1 FYHAYS
7 KIGSKAPRID
17 AKQARKLYEKMYEL
31 HKKGLLSA
39 CSSVGAGGIAM
50 TLAKMAIAGQKGAS
64 IDISKIPNE
73 SLSPEKILY
82 SESQS
87 RFIVSINPENKK
99 AFENEMNDFSITRIG
114 IVKNNKFKIKN
125 KNKTMINITISDLD
139 KIYRARFRDF

>member
-1 FYHAYS
+1 
-7 KIGSKAPRID
+7 
-17 AKQARKLYEKMYEL
+17 
-31 HKKGLLSA
+31 SA